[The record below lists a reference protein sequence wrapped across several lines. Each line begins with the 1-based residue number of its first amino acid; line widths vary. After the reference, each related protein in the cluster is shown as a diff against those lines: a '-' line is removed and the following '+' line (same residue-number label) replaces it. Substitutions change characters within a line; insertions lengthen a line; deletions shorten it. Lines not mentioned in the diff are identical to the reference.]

1 MFEENSSSQD
11 IHQSQNSGTHETV
24 EERLDRIKK
33 SKNIRKEKIK

>member
-1 MFEENSSSQD
+1 MFEENSSS
-11 IHQSQNSGTHETV
+11 HENNHSQNSGTHETT